1 MSRKRDA
8 IRALSDAETAY
19 FAAGNAR
26 QRAAQPLHDR
36 ARELVARQV
45 LARCGDVLL
54 FPNRVGTPS
63 GTLRLTPA
71 LTAGVDH
78 AGAIRSRVTMTRLVA
93 TGIFALALQ
102 KKEDE
107 RELFLYIDAPD
118 GQHVEPCPPNKQVEV
133 RRFAAQVTTAAR
145 ERHAYEPTTDE
156 HAFDKESR
164 ALLAEFEAL
173 DSARS
178 DLDAARDTV
187 RTLEQAMLDAGTMPG
202 WHQSVEERGVLL
214 PLRMYLL
221 PERDSN
227 APPTTA
233 KPAAPEATAGRMII
247 DQLEALAALRASGA
261 LTQGEFER
269 AKALVLADPAA

>member
-8 IRALSDAETAY
+8 IRALSDAEMAY
-19 FAAGNAR
+19 FAAGKAR

-36 ARELVARQV
+36 AGELVARQAV
-45 LARCGDVLL
+45 ARCGGVVL
-54 FPNRVGTPS
+54 FSDRVGTPS

-78 AGAIRSRVTMTRLVA
+78 AGALRSRVTMTRLVA

-118 GQHVEPCPPNKQVEV
+118 GQHVESCSPSQQVEV

-145 ERHAYEPTTDE
+145 ERHTYEPTEDE
-156 HAFDKESR
+156 RDFEEESR

-173 DSARS
+173 DSDRVV
-178 DLDAARDTV
+178 LDAARDTV
-187 RTLEQAMLDAGTMPG
+187 RALEQALLAAGTMPG
-202 WHQSVEERGVLL
+202 
-214 PLRMYLL
+214 
-221 PERDSN
+221 
-227 APPTTA
+227 
-233 KPAAPEATAGRMII
+233 
-247 DQLEALAALRASGA
+247 
-261 LTQGEFER
+261 
-269 AKALVLADPAA
+269 